1 MKKLVFIAVL
11 LAASACFVLA
21 QVLNRE
27 REEQEKN
34 LALTAGRAA
43 LEDGLFPIAQK
54 ELDRYIR
61 MASTDE
67 ERAQGTLLQAR
78 VLFGERKFGDVVD
91 LLNQRADWALNT
103 PSAAGFVY
111 WKARAFYEQGAY
123 ADTLSLLDNFAP
135 RFPDNS
141 DSPGAARLRAK
152 CHLQLKNVDFALNEF
167 QQFEKAYSNS
177 PEAPDNLLDWGG
189 ALIKVG
195 RRAEAAETLARLV
208 SNYPGS
214 DAAAQGRLWLG
225 DLYIGQG
232 EWGKARESLGALT
245 KRDDAQA
252 GRRAAAWFALARIDE
267 ARTNIASAIDALDQG
282 AKIAEDPAMK
292 IQGDADRAKL
302 LIRLGKLEE
311 GLALFRQAVKAMPS
325 EKLSAN
331 AQFDLAQVLLD
342 QGLYEKATVEFQNY
356 LEAFTDP
363 QGQPRA
369 LMGKGWSLW
378 SLKRHA
384 EAAAAFE
391 KAYNLYTNAEEK
403 AQALLK
409 AADAT
414 FANNQFKLAKERYE
428 KVIAEFPSSVLAPQ
442 AQFQL
447 AECFAQLNEPDEA
460 ESKLKALVETGEKN
474 PLANAAF
481 IRIAQLKEQQGR
493 WEQAITTYDQIIASC
508 SNRTVCAQA
517 FHSRG
522 LIRYRLGLFQEALED
537 FDRVG
542 RDFPHSNMA
551 EQALYMRGWCLYL
564 TGRDEE
570 ALTLC
575 REFLERYANSSWAPD
590 VLFWLGE
597 YYFNHGDFS
606 AAERQFTALAERYP
620 DGPLAD
626 DALFWSGRAA
636 AEKKDYLQAIEHYN
650 ELAKKYPNSSK
661 LAETRFAQGDALSEL
676 GQFAGAIL
684 HFEEII
690 KKFPNSYLVDLAWGR
705 KGDCQFTL
713 GKDDPARY
721 QEAIASYQAVMGSAR
736 ASKDLVW
743 QAEYKLGRCKEKMG
757 QPEEALEHYVNVV
770 YAYLAAAKTGNPGNP
785 LWFTR
790 AAFGAAAIK
799 ESEEKWREAVNLY
812 KRVIDSNIPAA
823 SEAEQ
828 RIQKIRFEHRVLF

>member
-1 MKKLVFIAVL
+1 MKRLTF
-11 LAASACFVLA
+11 LAILMVVSVCCAPVQA
-21 QVLNRE
+21 LNRE
-27 REEQEKN
+27 RDEQDKAV
-34 LALTAGRAA
+34 ALTAGKAA
-43 LEDGLFPIAQK
+43 LEDGLFTIAER
-54 ELDRYIR
+54 ELNRYIR
-61 MASTDE
+61 TASTDE

-78 VLFGERKFGDVVD
+78 VLFGERRFGEAVD
-91 LLNQRADWALNT
+91 LLNRRADWARNT
-103 PSAAGFVY
+103 PSEAGFVY
-111 WKARAFYEQGAY
+111 WKARARYEQGAY
-123 ADTLSLLDNFAP
+123 ADTLSLVDSFTTL
-135 RFPDNS
+135 FPDNPYL
-141 DSPGAARLRAK
+141 PGAVRLRAK
-152 CHLQLKNVDFALNEF
+152 CALRLRNFDLALDEF
-167 QQFEKAYSNS
+167 QKFEKTYSDS

-189 ALIKVG
+189 TLIELG

-232 EWGKARESLGALT
+232 EWGKAQEVLGALA

-252 GRRAAAWFALARIDE
+252 GRRATAWFALARIYE
-267 ARTNIASAIDALDQG
+267 AQTNIASAIDALVQG
-282 AKIAEDPAMK
+282 AKIAQDPAMK
-292 IQGDADRAKL
+292 IQGDAYRAKL
-302 LIRLGKLEE
+302 LIRSDKVDE
-311 GLALFRQAVKAMPS
+311 GVALFRQAVKAMPS

-331 AQFDLAQVLLD
+331 AQLDLAQVLLD
-342 QGLYEKATVEFQNY
+342 QGLYEKANVEFQNY
-356 LEAFTDP
+356 LEAFMDQ

-378 SLKRHA
+378 NLKRYA
-384 EAAAAFE
+384 ESSAAFE
-391 KAYNLYTNAEEK
+391 KAYNLYTNADEK

-428 KVIAEFPSSVLAPQ
+428 KVMAVFPSSVLVSQ

-447 AECFAQLNEPDEA
+447 AECFAQLNEPDKA
-460 ESKLKALVETGEKN
+460 ESKLKTLVEADEKN
-474 PLANAAF
+474 SLAHAAF
-481 IRIAQLKEQQGR
+481 LRIARLKEQQGL
-493 WEQAITTYDQIIASC
+493 WEQAITTYDQILASC
-508 SNRTVCAQA
+508 SNRAVCAQA

-522 LIRYRLGLFQEALED
+522 LIRYRLGLFKEALDD

-542 RDFPHSNMA
+542 RDFPKSEVA

-564 TGRDEE
+564 TGRDQE
-570 ALTLC
+570 ALTLYK
-575 REFLERYANSSWAPD
+575 EFIEKYPHSAWAPD

-597 YYFNHGDFS
+597 YHFNHGDFA
-606 AAERQFTALAERYP
+606 AAERQFAALAERYP
-620 DGPLAD
+620 EGPLAD
-626 DALFWSGRAA
+626 DALFWAGRAA
-636 AEKKDYLQAIEHYN
+636 AEKKDYLHAIEHFN
-650 ELAKKYPNSSK
+650 TLAKKYPNSPK

-690 KKFPNSYLVDLAWGR
+690 KKFQNSYLVDLAWGR

-713 GKDDPARY
+713 GKDDPTRY

-743 QAEYKLGRCKEKMG
+743 QAEYKIARCREKMG
-757 QPEEALEHYVNVV
+757 QSSEALEHYMKVV
-770 YAYLAAAKTGNPGNP
+770 YAYLTDAKKGNPGNP

-790 AAFGAAAIK
+790 AAFSAAAIK
-799 ESEEKWREAVNLY
+799 ESEEKWREAVNIY
-812 KRVIDSNIPAA
+812 KRVIEANVPAA

-828 RIQKIRFEHRVLF
+828 RIQKIRFEHWVLF